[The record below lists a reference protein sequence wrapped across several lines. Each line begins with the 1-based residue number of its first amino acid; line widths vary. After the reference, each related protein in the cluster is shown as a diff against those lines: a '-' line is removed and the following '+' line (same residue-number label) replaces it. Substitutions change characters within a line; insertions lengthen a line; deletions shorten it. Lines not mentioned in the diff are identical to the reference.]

1 MKKKI
6 IFVTKALWIGGIET
20 ALVNLLK
27 YFDYDKYDVTL
38 LVLKAE
44 LDMLD
49 QIPPKCRVMIVDREK
64 SVTFQKKYRYSRL
77 FHLTEEPDSPSRLH
91 RIMMWTIP
99 IIRWTENRLYIRYIR
114 RLMQEEQFGT
124 AVIYS
129 DVSGETA
136 IRAIKADKYLMF
148 YHHGAMR
155 HVYHDKIAY
164 KKCNKIIAV
173 SAHQAEAL
181 RNFVPRHADKIVAV
195 NNLADVKGIRAKS
208 QETIP
213 EKFDKGYFN
222 IVTCGRISK
231 EKGMDLAV
239 EACNRLIEDGYKK
252 IRWWIIGGGPAYN
265 DVKKMVQKLNLESY
279 VYMPGMKENPYP
291 YIAKA
296 DLYVQ
301 PSRFEGYP
309 MSILEAVILKKIVIS
324 TNNMGAEEMLKN
336 LKCGILCKIDSTDL
350 AEKISSIISDSQYYD
365 EKKQEMEEIDLMQ
378 KNRGILKQIETL
390 L

>member
-49 QIPPKCRVMIVDREK
+49 QIPPKCRVMIADREK
-64 SVTFQKKYRYSRL
+64 TVTFQKRYRCSKL
-77 FHLTEEPDSPSRLH
+77 FHLTEETDNPSRLH

-99 IIRWTENRLYIRYIR
+99 MIRWTENRLYIRYIKKQ
-114 RLMQEEQFGT
+114 MQREQFDT

-129 DVSGETA
+129 DVAGETA
-136 IRAIKADKYLMF
+136 VRAIKADKYVMF

-155 HVYHDKIAY
+155 HVYHDKIVY

-181 RNFVPRHADKIVAV
+181 RNFVPRYADKIVAV
-195 NNLADVKGIRAKS
+195 NNLADVNGIRVKS

-239 EACNRLIEDGYKK
+239 EACNRLIANGYKK

-324 TNNMGAEEMLKN
+324 TNNKGAEEMLKN

-350 AEKISSIISDSQYYD
+350 AEKISSIISDLQYYD
-365 EKKQEMEEIDLMQ
+365 EKKQEMEGIDLMQ
-378 KNRGILKQIETL
+378 KNRQILKQMETL

>member
-49 QIPPKCRVMIVDREK
+49 QIPPKCRVMIADREK
-64 SVTFQKKYRYSRL
+64 TVTFQKRYRYSKL
-77 FHLTEEPDSPSRLH
+77 FHLTEETDNPSRLH
-91 RIMMWTIP
+91 RIMMWTISM
-99 IIRWTENRLYIRYIR
+99 ICWTENRLYIRYIKKQ
-114 RLMQEEQFGT
+114 MQREQFDT

-129 DVSGETA
+129 DVAGETA
-136 IRAIKADKYLMF
+136 VRAIKADKYVMF

-155 HVYHDKIAY
+155 HVYHDKIVY

-181 RNFVPRHADKIVAV
+181 RNFVPRYADKIVAV
-195 NNLADVKGIRAKS
+195 NNLADVNGIRVKS

-239 EACNRLIEDGYKK
+239 EACSRLIANGYKK

-324 TNNMGAEEMLKN
+324 TNNKGAEEMLKN

-350 AEKISSIISDSQYYD
+350 AEKISSIISDLQYYD

-378 KNRGILKQIETL
+378 KNREILKRMETL

>member
-49 QIPPKCRVMIVDREK
+49 QIPPKCRVMIADREK
-64 SVTFQKKYRYSRL
+64 TVTFQKRYGYSRL
-77 FHLTEEPDSPSRLH
+77 FHLTEETDSPSRLH

-99 IIRWTENRLYIRYIR
+99 MIRWTENRMYIRYIR
-114 RLMQEEQFGT
+114 KQMQREQFDT

-129 DVSGETA
+129 DVAGETA
-136 IRAIKADKYLMF
+136 VRAIKADKYVMF

-155 HVYHDKIAY
+155 HVYHDKIVY

-181 RNFVPRHADKIVAV
+181 RNFVPRYADKIVAA
-195 NNLADVKGIRAKS
+195 NNLADVNGIRVKS

-239 EACNRLIEDGYKK
+239 EACNRLIANGYKK

-324 TNNMGAEEMLKN
+324 TNNKGAEEMLKN

-350 AEKISSIISDSQYYD
+350 AEKISSIISDLQYYD

-378 KNRGILKQIETL
+378 KNREILKQMETL

>member
-49 QIPPKCRVMIVDREK
+49 QIPPKCRVMIADREK
-64 SVTFQKKYRYSRL
+64 TVTFQKRYGYSRL
-77 FHLTEEPDSPSRLH
+77 FHLTEETDSPSRLH

-99 IIRWTENRLYIRYIR
+99 MIRWTENRMYIRYIR
-114 RLMQEEQFGT
+114 KQMQREQFDT

-129 DVSGETA
+129 DVAGETA
-136 IRAIKADKYLMF
+136 VRAIKADKYVMF

-181 RNFVPRHADKIVAV
+181 RNFVPRYADKIVAA
-195 NNLADVKGIRAKS
+195 NNLADVNGIRVKS
-208 QETIP
+208 QETIL

-239 EACNRLIEDGYKK
+239 EACNRLIANGYKK

-324 TNNMGAEEMLKN
+324 TNNKGAEEMLKN

-350 AEKISSIISDSQYYD
+350 AEKISSIISDLQYYD
-365 EKKQEMEEIDLMQ
+365 EKKQEMEGIDLMQ
-378 KNRGILKQIETL
+378 KNRQILKQMETL

>member
-49 QIPPKCRVMIVDREK
+49 QIPPKCRVMIADREK
-64 SVTFQKKYRYSRL
+64 TVTFQKRYGYSRL
-77 FHLTEEPDSPSRLH
+77 FHLTEETDSPSRLH

-99 IIRWTENRLYIRYIR
+99 MIRWTENRLYIRYIR
-114 RLMQEEQFGT
+114 KQMQREQFDT

-129 DVSGETA
+129 DVAGETA
-136 IRAIKADKYLMF
+136 VRAIKADKYMMF

-155 HVYHDKIAY
+155 HVYHDKIVY

-181 RNFVPRHADKIVAV
+181 RNFVPRYADKIVAV
-195 NNLADVKGIRAKS
+195 NNLADVNGIRVKS

-239 EACNRLIEDGYKK
+239 EACNRLIANGYKK

-324 TNNMGAEEMLKN
+324 TNNKGAEEMLKN

-350 AEKISSIISDSQYYD
+350 AEKISSIISDLQYYD
-365 EKKQEMEEIDLMQ
+365 EKKQEMEGIDLMQ
-378 KNRGILKQIETL
+378 KNRQILKQMETL

>member
-49 QIPPKCRVMIVDREK
+49 QIPPKCRVMIADREK
-64 SVTFQKKYRYSRL
+64 TVTFQKRYRCSKL
-77 FHLTEEPDSPSRLH
+77 FHLTEETDNPSRLH

-99 IIRWTENRLYIRYIR
+99 MIRWTENRLYIRYIKKQ
-114 RLMQEEQFGT
+114 MQREQFDT

-129 DVSGETA
+129 DVAGETA
-136 IRAIKADKYLMF
+136 VRAIKADKYVMF

-155 HVYHDKIAY
+155 HVYHDKIVY

-181 RNFVPRHADKIVAV
+181 RNFVPRYADKIVAV
-195 NNLADVKGIRAKS
+195 NNLADVNGIRVKS
-208 QETIP
+208 QESIP

-239 EACNRLIEDGYKK
+239 EACNRLIANGYKK

-324 TNNMGAEEMLKN
+324 TNNKGAEEMLKN
-336 LKCGILCKIDSTDL
+336 LQCGILCKIDSTDL
-350 AEKISSIISDSQYYD
+350 AKKISSIISDLQYYD
-365 EKKQEMEEIDLMQ
+365 EKKQEMEEIDLIQ
-378 KNRGILKQIETL
+378 KNREILKQMETL

>member
-49 QIPPKCRVMIVDREK
+49 QIPPKCRVMIADREK
-64 SVTFQKKYRYSRL
+64 TVTFQKKYGYSRL
-77 FHLTEEPDSPSRLH
+77 FHLTEETDSPSRLH

-99 IIRWTENRLYIRYIR
+99 MIRWAENRLYIRYIR
-114 RLMQEEQFGT
+114 KQMQREQFDI

-129 DVSGETA
+129 DVAGETA
-136 IRAIKADKYLMF
+136 VRAIKADKYLMF

-181 RNFVPRHADKIVAV
+181 RNFVPRYADKIVAA
-195 NNLADVKGIRAKS
+195 NNLADVNGIRVKS

-239 EACNRLIEDGYKK
+239 EACNRLIANGYKK
-252 IRWWIIGGGPAYN
+252 IRWWIIGGGPAYS
-265 DVKKMVQKLNLESY
+265 DVKKMVQKLKLESY

-291 YIAKA
+291 YIANA

-324 TNNMGAEEMLKN
+324 TDNKGAEEMLKN

-350 AEKISSIISDSQYYD
+350 AEKISSIISDLQYYD

-378 KNRGILKQIETL
+378 KNREILKQMETL

>member
-6 IFVTKALWIGGIET
+6 VFVTKALWIGGIET

-27 YFDYDKYDVTL
+27 EFDYDKYDVTL

-49 QIPPKCRVMIVDREK
+49 QIPTKCRVMIVDREK
-64 SVTFQKKYRYSRL
+64 TVTFQKRYRYSRL
-77 FHLTEEPDSPSRLH
+77 FHLTEESENPSRLH
-91 RIMMWTIP
+91 RMMMWTIP
-99 IIRWTENRLYIRYIR
+99 MIRWTENRLYICYIR
-114 RLMQEEQFGT
+114 KLMQKEQFET

-129 DVSGETA
+129 DVVGETA
-136 IRAIKADKYLMF
+136 IRAINADKYLMF

-164 KKCNKIIAV
+164 KKCKEIVAV
-173 SAHQAEAL
+173 SKHQAEAL
-181 RNFVPRHADKIVAV
+181 RNFAPRYADKIIVV
-195 NNLADVKGIRAKS
+195 NNLADVKGVQEKS
-208 QETIP
+208 RESIP
-213 EKFDKGYFN
+213 EKFDKEYFN

-239 EACNRLIEDGYKK
+239 ETCKRLITDGYKK
-252 IRWWIIGGGPAYN
+252 IRWWIIGGGPAYSN
-265 DVKKMVQKLNLESY
+265 VKKMVKKLNLESY
-279 VYMPGMKENPYP
+279 VYMLGMKENPYP

-324 TNNMGAEEMLKN
+324 TNNKGAEEMLKN

-350 AEKISSIISDSQYYD
+350 AEKISSIISDPQYYD
-365 EKKQEMEEIDLMQ
+365 EKKQEMKKIDLMQ
-378 KNRGILKQIETL
+378 KNREVLKQIETL

>member
-27 YFDYDKYDVTL
+27 YFDYDKNDVTL

-49 QIPPKCRVMIVDREK
+49 QIPPKCRVMIADREK
-64 SVTFQKKYRYSRL
+64 TVTFQKRYRYSKL
-77 FHLTEEPDSPSRLH
+77 FHLTEETDNPSRLH

-99 IIRWTENRLYIRYIR
+99 MIRWTENRLYIRYIKKQ
-114 RLMQEEQFGT
+114 MQRGQFDT

-129 DVSGETA
+129 DVAGETA
-136 IRAIKADKYLMF
+136 VRAIKADKYMMF

-155 HVYHDKIAY
+155 HVYHDKIVY

-181 RNFVPRHADKIVAV
+181 RNFVPRYADKIVAV
-195 NNLADVKGIRAKS
+195 NNLADVNGIRVKS

-239 EACNRLIEDGYKK
+239 EACNRLIANGYKK

-324 TNNMGAEEMLKN
+324 TNNKGAEEMLKN

-350 AEKISSIISDSQYYD
+350 AEKISSIISDLQYYD

-378 KNRGILKQIETL
+378 KNREILKQMETL

>member
-27 YFDYDKYDVTL
+27 QFDYDKYDVTL

-49 QIPPKCRVMIVDREK
+49 QIHPKCRVLVADREK
-64 SVTFQKKYRYSRL
+64 TVTFSEKYRYNRL
-77 FHLTEEPDSPSRLH
+77 FHLTEKPERPSGFH
-91 RIMMWTIP
+91 KMMMWTVP
-99 IIRWTENRLYIRYIR
+99 AIRWLENWLYIRYIR
-114 RLMQEEQFGT
+114 KLMRGEEFAT

-129 DVSGETA
+129 DVAGETA
-136 IRAIKADKYLMF
+136 VRAIRAKKYLMF

-164 KKCNKIIAV
+164 RKCDKIIAV
-173 SAHQAEAL
+173 SEHQAEEL
-181 RNFVPRHADKIVAV
+181 KKYLLEYSSKITMI
-195 NNLADVKGIRAKS
+195 NNLADVTGIQEKS
-208 QETIP
+208 QEQIP
-213 EKFDKGYFN
+213 EEFENAFFN
-222 IVTCGRISK
+222 IVTCGRISE

-239 EACNRLIEDGYKK
+239 RACHRLIIDGYEN
-252 IRWWIIGGGPAYN
+252 IRWWIIGGGPKYE
-265 DVKKMVQKLNLESY
+265 DIKELVYKLKLDKY
-279 VYMPGMKENPYP
+279 VYMTGMKENPYP

-309 MSILEAVILKKIVIS
+309 MSILEAVILNRVVLS
-324 TNNMGAEEMLKN
+324 TNNKGAEEMLRN
-336 LKCGILCKIDSTDL
+336 LKCGILCETEITDI
-350 AEKISSIISDSQYYD
+350 AEKIKKLLLNRKYYD
-365 EKKQEMEEIDLMQ
+365 EKKREVERINLEDRNKVVMQ
-378 KNRGILKQIETL
+378 L
-390 L
+390 LEKLL

>member
-49 QIPPKCRVMIVDREK
+49 QIPPKCRVMIADREK
-64 SVTFQKKYRYSRL
+64 TVTFQKRYGYSRL
-77 FHLTEEPDSPSRLH
+77 FHLTEETDSPSRLH

-99 IIRWTENRLYIRYIR
+99 MIRWTENRLYIRYIKKQ
-114 RLMQEEQFGT
+114 MQRGQFDT

-129 DVSGETA
+129 DVAGETA
-136 IRAIKADKYLMF
+136 VRAIKADKYMMF

-181 RNFVPRHADKIVAV
+181 RNFVPRYADKIVAV
-195 NNLADVKGIRAKS
+195 NNLADVNGIRVKS

-239 EACNRLIEDGYKK
+239 EACNRLIANGYKK

-324 TNNMGAEEMLKN
+324 TNNKGAEEMLKN

-350 AEKISSIISDSQYYD
+350 AEKISSIISDLQYYD
-365 EKKQEMEEIDLMQ
+365 EKKQEMEGIDLMQ
-378 KNRGILKQIETL
+378 KNRQILKQMETL

>member
-49 QIPPKCRVMIVDREK
+49 QIPPKCRVMIADREK
-64 SVTFQKKYRYSRL
+64 TVTFQKRYRCSKL
-77 FHLTEEPDSPSRLH
+77 FHLTEETDNPSRLH

-99 IIRWTENRLYIRYIR
+99 MIRWTENRLYIRYIKKQ
-114 RLMQEEQFGT
+114 MQREQFDT

-129 DVSGETA
+129 DVAGETA
-136 IRAIKADKYLMF
+136 VRAIKADKYVMF

-155 HVYHDKIAY
+155 HVYHDKIVY

-181 RNFVPRHADKIVAV
+181 RNFVPRYADKIVAA
-195 NNLADVKGIRAKS
+195 NNLADVNGIRVKS

-239 EACNRLIEDGYKK
+239 EACNRLIANGYKK

-324 TNNMGAEEMLKN
+324 TNNKGAEEMLKN

-350 AEKISSIISDSQYYD
+350 AEKISSIISDLQYYD
-365 EKKQEMEEIDLMQ
+365 EKKQEMEGIDLMQ
-378 KNRGILKQIETL
+378 KNRQILKQMETL

>member
-49 QIPPKCRVMIVDREK
+49 QISPKCRVMIADREK
-64 SVTFQKKYRYSRL
+64 TVTFQKRYRYSRL
-77 FHLTEEPDSPSRLH
+77 FHLTEETDNPSRLH

-99 IIRWTENRLYIRYIR
+99 MIRWTENRLYIRYIR

-155 HVYHDKIAY
+155 HVYHNKIAY

-181 RNFVPRHADKIVAV
+181 KNFVPRYADKIVTV

-213 EKFDKGYFN
+213 EKFDKSYFN

-239 EACNRLIEDGYKK
+239 EACNRLITDGYKK

-279 VYMPGMKENPYP
+279 VYMPGMKQNPYP

-350 AEKISSIISDSQYYD
+350 AEKISSIISDLQYYD
-365 EKKQEMEEIDLMQ
+365 EKKQEMEGIDLMQ
-378 KNRGILKQIETL
+378 KNRQILKQMETL

>member
-49 QIPPKCRVMIVDREK
+49 QIPPKCRVMIADREK
-64 SVTFQKKYRYSRL
+64 TVTFQKKYGYSRL
-77 FHLTEEPDSPSRLH
+77 FHLTEETDSPSRLH

-99 IIRWTENRLYIRYIR
+99 MIRWAENRLYIRYIR
-114 RLMQEEQFGT
+114 KQMQREQFDT

-129 DVSGETA
+129 DVAGETA
-136 IRAIKADKYLMF
+136 VRAIKADKYLMF

-181 RNFVPRHADKIVAV
+181 RNFVPRYADKIVAA
-195 NNLADVKGIRAKS
+195 NNLADVNGIRVKS

-239 EACNRLIEDGYKK
+239 EACNRLIANGYKK
-252 IRWWIIGGGPAYN
+252 IRWWIIGGGPAYS
-265 DVKKMVQKLNLESY
+265 DVKKMVQKLKLESY

-291 YIAKA
+291 YIANA

-324 TNNMGAEEMLKN
+324 TDNKGAEEMLKN

-350 AEKISSIISDSQYYD
+350 AEKISSIISDLQYYD

-378 KNRGILKQIETL
+378 KNREILKQMETL

>member
-49 QIPPKCRVMIVDREK
+49 QIPPKCRVMIADREK
-64 SVTFQKKYRYSRL
+64 TVTFQKRYRYSKL
-77 FHLTEEPDSPSRLH
+77 FHLTEETDNPSRLH

-99 IIRWTENRLYIRYIR
+99 MIRWTENRLYIRYIKKQ
-114 RLMQEEQFGT
+114 MQRGQFDT

-129 DVSGETA
+129 DVAGETA
-136 IRAIKADKYLMF
+136 VRAIKADKYMMF

-155 HVYHDKIAY
+155 HVYHDKIVY

-181 RNFVPRHADKIVAV
+181 RNFVPRYVDKIIAV
-195 NNLADVKGIRAKS
+195 NNLADVNGIRVKS

-239 EACNRLIEDGYKK
+239 EACNRLIANGYKK

-265 DVKKMVQKLNLESY
+265 DVKKMVQKLELESY

-324 TNNMGAEEMLKN
+324 TNNKGAEEMLKN

-350 AEKISSIISDSQYYD
+350 AEKISSIISDLQYYD
-365 EKKQEMEEIDLMQ
+365 EKKQEMEKIDLMQ
-378 KNRGILKQIETL
+378 KNRQILKQMETL

>member
-27 YFDYDKYDVTL
+27 YFDYDKNDVTL

-49 QIPPKCRVMIVDREK
+49 QIPPKCRVMIADREK
-64 SVTFQKKYRYSRL
+64 TVTFQKRYRYSKL
-77 FHLTEEPDSPSRLH
+77 FHLTEETDNPSRLH

-99 IIRWTENRLYIRYIR
+99 MIRWTENRLYIRYIKKQ
-114 RLMQEEQFGT
+114 MQRGQFDT

-129 DVSGETA
+129 DVAGETA
-136 IRAIKADKYLMF
+136 VRAIKADKYMMF

-155 HVYHDKIAY
+155 HVYHDKIVY

-181 RNFVPRHADKIVAV
+181 RNFVPRYADKIVAV
-195 NNLADVKGIRAKS
+195 NNLADVNGIRVKS

-239 EACNRLIEDGYKK
+239 EACNRLIANGYKK

-324 TNNMGAEEMLKN
+324 TNNKGAEEMLKN

-350 AEKISSIISDSQYYD
+350 AEKISSIISDLQYYD
-365 EKKQEMEEIDLMQ
+365 EKKQEMEKIDLMQ
-378 KNRGILKQIETL
+378 KNRQILKQMETL

>member
-49 QIPPKCRVMIVDREK
+49 QIPPKCRVMIADREK
-64 SVTFQKKYRYSRL
+64 TVTFQKRYGYSRL
-77 FHLTEEPDSPSRLH
+77 FHLTEETDSPSRLH

-99 IIRWTENRLYIRYIR
+99 MIRWTENRMYIRYIR
-114 RLMQEEQFGT
+114 KQMQREQFDT

-129 DVSGETA
+129 DVAGETA
-136 IRAIKADKYLMF
+136 VRAIKADRYVMF

-181 RNFVPRHADKIVAV
+181 RNFVPRYADKIVAA
-195 NNLADVKGIRAKS
+195 NNLADVNGIRVKS

-239 EACNRLIEDGYKK
+239 EACNRLIANGYKK

-301 PSRFEGYP
+301 PRRFEGYP

-324 TNNMGAEEMLKN
+324 TNNKGAEEMLKN

-350 AEKISSIISDSQYYD
+350 AEKISSIISDLQYYD
-365 EKKQEMEEIDLMQ
+365 EKKQEMDGIDLMQ
-378 KNRGILKQIETL
+378 KNRQILKQMETL

>member
-64 SVTFQKKYRYSRL
+64 TVTFQKRYRYSRL
-77 FHLTEEPDSPSRLH
+77 FHLTEETDSPSRLH

-99 IIRWTENRLYIRYIR
+99 MIRWTENRMYIRYIR
-114 RLMQEEQFGT
+114 KQMQREQFDT

-129 DVSGETA
+129 DVAGETA
-136 IRAIKADKYLMF
+136 VRAIKADKYLMF

-181 RNFVPRHADKIVAV
+181 RNFVPRYADKIVAA
-195 NNLADVKGIRAKS
+195 NNLADVNGIRVKS

-239 EACNRLIEDGYKK
+239 EACNRLIANGYKK

-324 TNNMGAEEMLKN
+324 TNNKGAEEMLKN

-350 AEKISSIISDSQYYD
+350 AEKISSIISDLQYYD
-365 EKKQEMEEIDLMQ
+365 EKKQEMEGIDLMQ
-378 KNRGILKQIETL
+378 KNRQILKQMETL

>member
-49 QIPPKCRVMIVDREK
+49 QIPPKCRVMIADREK
-64 SVTFQKKYRYSRL
+64 TVTFQKRYGYSRL
-77 FHLTEEPDSPSRLH
+77 FHLIEETDSPSRLH

-99 IIRWTENRLYIRYIR
+99 MIRWTENRMYIRYIR
-114 RLMQEEQFGT
+114 KQMQREQFDT

-129 DVSGETA
+129 DVAGETA
-136 IRAIKADKYLMF
+136 VRAIKADKYVMF

-181 RNFVPRHADKIVAV
+181 RNFVPRYADKIVAA
-195 NNLADVKGIRAKS
+195 NNLADVNGIRVKS

-239 EACNRLIEDGYKK
+239 EACNRLIANGYKK

-324 TNNMGAEEMLKN
+324 TNNKGAEEMLKN

-350 AEKISSIISDSQYYD
+350 AEKISSIISDLQYYD
-365 EKKQEMEEIDLMQ
+365 EKKQEMEGIDLMQ
-378 KNRGILKQIETL
+378 KNRQILKQMETL

>member
-49 QIPPKCRVMIVDREK
+49 QIPPKCRVMIADREK
-64 SVTFQKKYRYSRL
+64 TVTFQKRYRYSKL
-77 FHLTEEPDSPSRLH
+77 FHLTEETDNPSRLH

-99 IIRWTENRLYIRYIR
+99 MIRWTENRLYIRYIKKQ
-114 RLMQEEQFGT
+114 MQRGQFDT

-129 DVSGETA
+129 DVAGETA
-136 IRAIKADKYLMF
+136 VRAIKADKYMMF

-155 HVYHDKIAY
+155 HVYHDKIVY

-181 RNFVPRHADKIVAV
+181 RNFVPRYADKIVAV
-195 NNLADVKGIRAKS
+195 NNLADVNGIRVKS

-239 EACNRLIEDGYKK
+239 EACNRLIANGYKK

-279 VYMPGMKENPYP
+279 VYIPGMKENPYP

-324 TNNMGAEEMLKN
+324 TNNKGAEEMLKN

-350 AEKISSIISDSQYYD
+350 AEKISSIISDLQYYD

-378 KNRGILKQIETL
+378 KNREILKQMETL

>member
-49 QIPPKCRVMIVDREK
+49 QIPPKCRVMIADREK
-64 SVTFQKKYRYSRL
+64 TVTFQKRYGYSRL
-77 FHLTEEPDSPSRLH
+77 FHLTEETDSPSRLH

-99 IIRWTENRLYIRYIR
+99 MIRWTENRMYIRYIR
-114 RLMQEEQFGT
+114 KQMQREQFDT

-129 DVSGETA
+129 DVAGETA
-136 IRAIKADKYLMF
+136 VRAIKADKYVMF

-155 HVYHDKIAY
+155 HVYHDKIVY

-181 RNFVPRHADKIVAV
+181 RNFVPRYADKIVAA
-195 NNLADVKGIRAKS
+195 NNLADVNGIRVKS

-239 EACNRLIEDGYKK
+239 EACSRLIANGYKK

-324 TNNMGAEEMLKN
+324 TNNKGAEEMLKN

-350 AEKISSIISDSQYYD
+350 AEKISSIISDLQYYD
-365 EKKQEMEEIDLMQ
+365 EKKQEMDGIDLMQ
-378 KNRGILKQIETL
+378 KNRQILKQMETL

>member
-49 QIPPKCRVMIVDREK
+49 QIPPKCRVMIADREK
-64 SVTFQKKYRYSRL
+64 TVTFQKRYGYSRL
-77 FHLTEEPDSPSRLH
+77 FHLTEETDSPSRLH

-99 IIRWTENRLYIRYIR
+99 MIRWTENRMYIRYIR
-114 RLMQEEQFGT
+114 KQMQREQFDT

-129 DVSGETA
+129 DVAGETA
-136 IRAIKADKYLMF
+136 VRAIKADKYVMF

-155 HVYHDKIAY
+155 HVYHDKIVY

-181 RNFVPRHADKIVAV
+181 RNFVPRYADKIVAA
-195 NNLADVKGIRAKS
+195 NNLADVNGIRVKS

-213 EKFDKGYFN
+213 ERFDKGYFN

-239 EACNRLIEDGYKK
+239 EACNRLIANGYKK

-324 TNNMGAEEMLKN
+324 TNNKGAEEMLKN

-350 AEKISSIISDSQYYD
+350 AEKISSIISDLQYYD

-378 KNRGILKQIETL
+378 KNREILKQMETL

>member
-49 QIPPKCRVMIVDREK
+49 QIPPKCRVMIADREK
-64 SVTFQKKYRYSRL
+64 TVTFQKRYGYSRL
-77 FHLTEEPDSPSRLH
+77 FHLTEETDSPSRLH

-99 IIRWTENRLYIRYIR
+99 MIRWTENRMYIRYIR
-114 RLMQEEQFGT
+114 KQMQREQFDT

-129 DVSGETA
+129 DVAGETA
-136 IRAIKADKYLMF
+136 VRAIKADKYLMF

-181 RNFVPRHADKIVAV
+181 RNFVPRYADKIVAA
-195 NNLADVKGIRAKS
+195 NNLADVNGIRVKS

-239 EACNRLIEDGYKK
+239 EACNRLIANGYKK

-296 DLYVQ
+296 GLYVQ
-301 PSRFEGYP
+301 PNRFDGYQ

-324 TNNMGAEEMLKN
+324 TNNKGAEEMLKN

-350 AEKISSIISDSQYYD
+350 AEKISSIISDLQYYD
-365 EKKQEMEEIDLMQ
+365 EKKQEMEGIDLMQ
-378 KNRGILKQIETL
+378 KNRQILKQMETL

>member
-49 QIPPKCRVMIVDREK
+49 QIPPKCRVMIADREK
-64 SVTFQKKYRYSRL
+64 TVTFQKRYRYSRL
-77 FHLTEEPDSPSRLH
+77 FHLTEETDSPSRLH

-99 IIRWTENRLYIRYIR
+99 MIRWTENRLYIRYIR
-114 RLMQEEQFGT
+114 RLMKEEQFDT

-129 DVSGETA
+129 DVAGETA

-173 SAHQAEAL
+173 SVHQAEAL
-181 RNFVPRHADKIVAV
+181 RNFVPRYVDKIIAV
-195 NNLADVKGIRAKS
+195 NNLADVNGIRVKS

-239 EACNRLIEDGYKK
+239 EACNRLIANGYKK

-324 TNNMGAEEMLKN
+324 TNNKGAEEMLKN

-350 AEKISSIISDSQYYD
+350 AEKISSIISDLQYYD
-365 EKKQEMEEIDLMQ
+365 EKKHEMEGIDLMQ
-378 KNRGILKQIETL
+378 KNRQILKQMETL

>member
-49 QIPPKCRVMIVDREK
+49 QIPPKCRMMIADREK
-64 SVTFQKKYRYSRL
+64 TVTFQKRYRYSKL
-77 FHLTEEPDSPSRLH
+77 FHLTEETDNPSRLH

-99 IIRWTENRLYIRYIR
+99 MIRWTENRLYIRYIKKQ
-114 RLMQEEQFGT
+114 MQREQFDT

-129 DVSGETA
+129 DVAGETA
-136 IRAIKADKYLMF
+136 VRAIKADKYVMF

-181 RNFVPRHADKIVAV
+181 RNFVPRYADKIVAA
-195 NNLADVKGIRAKS
+195 NNLADVNGIRVKS

-239 EACNRLIEDGYKK
+239 EACNRLIANGYKK

-324 TNNMGAEEMLKN
+324 TNNKGAEEMLKN

-350 AEKISSIISDSQYYD
+350 AEKISSIISDLQYYD

-378 KNRGILKQIETL
+378 KNREILKQMETL

>member
-49 QIPPKCRVMIVDREK
+49 QIPPKCRVMIADREK
-64 SVTFQKKYRYSRL
+64 TVAFQKKYGYSRL
-77 FHLTEEPDSPSRLH
+77 FHLTEETDSPSRLH

-99 IIRWTENRLYIRYIR
+99 MIRWAENRLYIRYIR
-114 RLMQEEQFGT
+114 KQMQREQFDT

-129 DVSGETA
+129 DVAGETA
-136 IRAIKADKYLMF
+136 VRAIKADKYLMF

-181 RNFVPRHADKIVAV
+181 RNFVPRYADKIVAA
-195 NNLADVKGIRAKS
+195 NNLADVNGIRVKS

-213 EKFDKGYFN
+213 EKFEKGYFN

-239 EACNRLIEDGYKK
+239 EACNRLIANGYKK
-252 IRWWIIGGGPAYN
+252 IRWWIIGGGPAYS
-265 DVKKMVQKLNLESY
+265 DVKKMVQKLKLESY

-291 YIAKA
+291 YIANA

-324 TNNMGAEEMLKN
+324 TDNKGAEEMLKN

-350 AEKISSIISDSQYYD
+350 AEKISSIISDLQYYD

-378 KNRGILKQIETL
+378 KNREILKQMETL

>member
-27 YFDYDKYDVTL
+27 EFDYDKYDVTL

-64 SVTFQKKYRYSRL
+64 TVTFQKRYRYSRL
-77 FHLTEEPDSPSRLH
+77 FHLTEETDNPSRLH

-99 IIRWTENRLYIRYIR
+99 MIRWTENRLYIHYIR
-114 RLMQEEQFGT
+114 RLMKEEQFGT

-129 DVSGETA
+129 DVAGETA
-136 IRAIKADKYLMF
+136 IRAIKADKYLMC

-181 RNFVPRHADKIVAV
+181 RNFVPRYADKIVAA
-195 NNLADVKGIRAKS
+195 NNLADVNGIRVKS

-239 EACNRLIEDGYKK
+239 EACNRLIENGYKK

-265 DVKKMVQKLNLESY
+265 DVKKMVQKLKLESY

-324 TNNMGAEEMLKN
+324 TNNKGAEEMLKN

-350 AEKISSIISDSQYYD
+350 AEKISSIISAPQYYY
-365 EKKQEMEEIDLMQ
+365 EKKHEMEGIDLMQ
-378 KNRGILKQIETL
+378 KNREILKQIETL

>member
-27 YFDYDKYDVTL
+27 YFDYDKNDVTL

-49 QIPPKCRVMIVDREK
+49 QIPPKCRVMIADREK
-64 SVTFQKKYRYSRL
+64 TVTFQKRYRYSKL
-77 FHLTEEPDSPSRLH
+77 FHLTEETDNPSRLH

-99 IIRWTENRLYIRYIR
+99 MIRWTENRLYIRYIKKQ
-114 RLMQEEQFGT
+114 MQREQFDT

-129 DVSGETA
+129 DVAGETA
-136 IRAIKADKYLMF
+136 VRAIKADKYMMF

-155 HVYHDKIAY
+155 HVYHDKIVY

-181 RNFVPRHADKIVAV
+181 RNFVPRYADKIVAV
-195 NNLADVKGIRAKS
+195 NNLADVNGIRVKS

-239 EACNRLIEDGYKK
+239 EACNRLIANGYKK

-265 DVKKMVQKLNLESY
+265 DIKKMVQKLNLESY

-324 TNNMGAEEMLKN
+324 TNNKGAEEMLKN

-350 AEKISSIISDSQYYD
+350 AEKISSIISDLQYYD

-378 KNRGILKQIETL
+378 KNREILKQMETL